1 MAVAISPCCAEG
13 GKVMITIT
21 NTSNLVEVAWIV
33 MGVWA
38 AVRLL
43 IEVKDFVEKW
53 QDNYWEKRYEKYLAL
68 YEEKEKELNA
78 LKEDK

>member
-1 MAVAISPCCAEG
+1 
-13 GKVMITIT
+13 MITIT
-21 NTSNLVEVAWIV
+21 NTNNLIEIAWIV

-53 QDNYWEKRYEKYLAL
+53 QDNYWEKRYEKYFAL

-78 LKEDK
+78 LKEDV

>member
-1 MAVAISPCCAEG
+1 
-13 GKVMITIT
+13 MITIT
-21 NTSNLVEVAWIV
+21 NTSNLVEIAWIV

-53 QDNYWEKRYEKYLAL
+53 QENYWEEQCKKYVAL
-68 YEEKEKELNA
+68 CEEKEKELNA
-78 LKEDK
+78 LKGEEQ

>member
-1 MAVAISPCCAEG
+1 
-13 GKVMITIT
+13 MITIT
-21 NTSNLVEVAWIV
+21 STSNLVEIAWIV

-53 QDNYWEKRYEKYLAL
+53 QNNYWEKRSEIYFAL

-78 LKEDK
+78 LKEEE